1 MKQLQP
7 DFTVHIDAKAWAKFQ
22 YWVRLADQDE
32 VSALGLIDE
41 IKDNGKITGLMI
53 SEIYLVEQT
62 VNGAETTLDDKA
74 VANLMIQL
82 ASEDID
88 GSRLKCWI
96 HSHADM
102 KIFWSTTDDEC
113 CAMLANGSYSIS
125 IVTNIHGDI
134 LTRLDVY
141 HPCHLILDKVPTQI
155 HYPCSK
161 ELEEL
166 YAAEFEAKV
175 NRTGIVVKKKDRFV
189 PTMDFACEEELELAF
204 EQGYINMEEYQQLSG
219 HSIFDDL

>member
-1 MKQLQP
+1 MKQP
-7 DFTVHIDAKAWAKFQ
+7 EFTVHIDANAWAKFQ
-22 YWVRLADQDE
+22 HWVGLANQDE

-41 IKDNGKITGLMI
+41 VKNNGRTTGLFV

-82 ASEDID
+82 ATEEID

-96 HSHADM
+96 HSHAGM
-102 KIFWSTTDDEC
+102 TAFWSTTDDEC
-113 CAMLANGSYSIS
+113 CAILANGSYSVS
-125 IVTNIHGDI
+125 IVTNIRGDI

-141 HPCHLILDKVPTQI
+141 HPCHLILDKVLTQI

-166 YAAEFEAKV
+166 YTAEFEAKV
-175 NRTGIVVKKKDRFV
+175 NKTGIVVKKNDRFV
-189 PTMDFACEEELELAF
+189 PTMDFTCEEELELAF
-204 EQGYINMEEYQQLSG
+204 EQGTINMEEYQQLSG
-219 HSIFDDL
+219 YSIFDDL